1 MLKNRVVFVLA
12 LVFCLFV
19 PVHMVACS
27 AGAELQME
35 KSSLAAQHAAAEDPK
50 ERAIL
55 EARIK
60 AIDDATA
67 LAEKQSDEDAAT
79 ARDAAIATGIAAP
92 FAGLV
97 FAGVKWASKNRILSN
112 LVNAIEE
119 AKAKDPELAARWALN
134 EDTIRSRAG
143 SVASAEVR
151 KIKAK
156 SKATKA

>member
-1 MLKNRVVFVLA
+1 MLKHRAALLLA
-12 LVFCLFV
+12 LAFCLFV
-19 PVHMVACS
+19 PAYMVGCS

-35 KSSLAAQHAAAEDPK
+35 KSSLIAQHAASDNDK

-119 AKAKDPELAARWALN
+119 AKSKDPELAQRWAMN

-143 SVASAEVR
+143 SEASAVVR
-151 KIKAK
+151 KIKSK
-156 SKATKA
+156 RKATKA